1 MNLLNVEQVSKSFT
15 ERLLLDGVT
24 FGIEEGDR
32 IGVIGINGTGKST
45 LLQIIAGVTEPD
57 EGQVVKGSSVTV
69 EYVAQQPVFDE
80 EKSVL
85 TNVITGRRGRGEN
98 WNVEGEAKALLK
110 RFAIEDPSCPMKEL
124 SGGQK
129 KRAALVRTLLDPSD
143 ILVLDEPTNH
153 LDAEMTE
160 WLEEHLADYPGAVV
174 LVTHDRYFL
183 DRVSNHIFELDR
195 GRIYRYETDY
205 TGYLELKAEREAME
219 AAAERKARTL
229 YRKDLEWMLRGARAR
244 STKQKAHIRRF
255 EQLRDREKPA
265 ESRQVEMSSAVT
277 RLGGRTVEA
286 EGLAKSYGEKV
297 LFTDFSYIFLKGDRI
312 GIVGP
317 NGCGKTTLLRVLLGL
332 EKPDAGSVSVGQ
344 TVKMSYFAQENE
356 PADPALRVIDYIR
369 DTAEYVRTAEG
380 IVTASAMCER
390 FLFDKTM
397 QYARI
402 EKLSGGEKRRLYL
415 LKTLMEAPNV
425 LVLDEPTNDLDIETL
440 QVLEDYLDS
449 FEGIVISVSHDRYF
463 LDRTCRRL
471 FAFEEGGRIRQH
483 EGGYSDYRLC
493 VEEESRK
500 EPEEPAAAPE
510 KAAYV
515 RSHAK
520 KKTLSFKD
528 QREYETLPGEIE
540 ALEAQS
546 AAIATQIEQYATDAE
561 KLAALVQ
568 EQEELQARL
577 EERMERWLT
586 LEEMA
591 EALKNED

>member
-1 MNLLNVEQVSKSFT
+1 MN
-15 ERLLLDGVT
+15 
-24 FGIEEGDR
+24 
-32 IGVIGINGTGKST
+32 
-45 LLQIIAGVTEPD
+45 
-57 EGQVVKGSSVTV
+57 
-69 EYVAQQPVFDE
+69 
-80 EKSVL
+80 
-85 TNVITGRRGRGEN
+85 
-98 WNVEGEAKALLK
+98 
-110 RFAIEDPSCPMKEL
+110 
-124 SGGQK
+124 
-129 KRAALVRTLLDPSD
+129 
-143 ILVLDEPTNH
+143 
-153 LDAEMTE
+153 
-160 WLEEHLADYPGAVV
+160 
-174 LVTHDRYFL
+174 
-183 DRVSNHIFELDR
+183 IFELDR

-440 QVLEDYLDS
+440 QVLEVYLDS
-449 FEGIVISVSHDRYF
+449 FEGIVVSVSHDRYF